1 VLVNHQPPAAAP
13 RAEFREMAGDGLA
26 FDRTVHKELVHR
38 RSVHEVLLTDSARTS
53 PDDFAVAA
61 QLSRGHRLFGDRATA
76 FHDPLMVLE
85 AARQAT
91 VLVAHRY
98 CDVAADRAFIA
109 NTMACEVTDLDALRD
124 HGGPAGAVI
133 AMRTADRRMRAGELT
148 GMTFAIDVTVD
159 GVRAMSMA
167 GALMFMPRADYR
179 DLRAL
184 RRAGK
189 PTGGAPAPAS
199 PLPASAVG
207 RHDQRNVVIGPSG
220 PDGNDG
226 TDGTDGTDGNDA
238 DEARFAV
245 VVDQRHPSLFDHE
258 LDHLPAIHLIEVF
271 RQGAIAA
278 AHGLRGAA
286 PHELVLTRCDTTF
299 TDFAELDAPVTCVV
313 SLPPRDGGPWVA
325 RVGLEQSGDRIAEA
339 TVDLT
344 PV

>member
-1 VLVNHQPPAAAP
+1 MNHQPPAAAP

-124 HGGPAGAVI
+124 HGDPADAVI
-133 AMRTADRRMRAGELT
+133 VMRTADRRMRSGELT

-159 GVRAMSMA
+159 GARAMSMA

-189 PTGGAPAPAS
+189 PTGGASTPAS
-199 PLPASAVG
+199 PLSASAVG
-207 RHDQRNVVIGPSG
+207 RRDQRNVVIGPSG
-220 PDGNDG
+220 PDG
-226 TDGTDGTDGNDA
+226 TDA

-278 AHGLRGAA
+278 AGLRGAS

-325 RVGLEQSGDRIAEA
+325 RVGLEQSGGRIAEA